1 MEKKTIGQFIA
12 ALRKA
17 SGMTQKELAEKLNV
31 SDKAVSR
38 WERDECAPDL
48 SLIPVIADIFGVTS
62 DELLR
67 GERRSQTA
75 AAEAGKDANGQLLS
89 AKSQKQLQ
97 YMIKQSL
104 TQFRV
109 QCLIAGGIAVVSIIV
124 ALICNALSEALIGFF
139 VGLVLMV
146 GAVICLIAFG
156 ILASSKGH
164 DGQLEESTAKNYQK
178 SVICTTYWVFGAMWV
193 GFVSFLLPL
202 MMGVEEPHV
211 GRVWSYMS
219 DEIAGNALLSAVI
232 WLAGRLFL
240 QSVLIKRHL
249 AEVPSTL
256 QLNKNLIIKTAGVLA
271 GVMVATWLVLVIFNV
286 YMDSAMPFSQGIQ
299 FDNYA
304 AFKEYMET
312 PMDGAS
318 DGYSDSYT
326 ILTDEEIVSYTNEYS
341 LEEIRNSKGELLVSY
356 TDKNQSV
363 VRINYGDSE
372 DCLPITVYNMDDFNK
387 NNDIMEYLVYLFIVV
402 YVLEIAG
409 AIAFYVIKRQ
419 K

>member
-17 SGMTQKELAEKLNV
+17 SGMTQKELAEQLNV

-67 GERRSQTA
+67 GERRAKA
-75 AAEAGKDANGQLLS
+75 ADSEVSADATGQLLS

-97 YMIKQSL
+97 YMIKKSL
-104 TQFRV
+104 MQFRV

-124 ALICNALSEALIGFF
+124 AMICNALSEALIGFF

-164 DGQLEESTAKNYQK
+164 DEQLEETTAKSYQK
-178 SVICTTYWVFGAMWV
+178 SVICITYWVFGAMWV
-193 GFVSFLLPL
+193 GFVTFLLPL
-202 MMGVEEPHV
+202 IIGVETTHV
-211 GRVWSYMS
+211 GIAWDYMS
-219 DEIAGNALLSAVI
+219 NEIAGNALISIVI

-240 QSVLIKRHL
+240 QSVLVKRNL
-249 AEVPSTL
+249 AEVSPALRRNRTL
-256 QLNKNLIIKTAGVLA
+256 ILKTVAVWA
-271 GVMVATWLVLVIFNV
+271 GVMLVTWLVLLIFDRYV
-286 YMDSAMPFSQGIQ
+286 DSAFPFSQGMT
-299 FDNYA
+299 FDDYA
-304 AFKEYMET
+304 SFKEYMET
-312 PMDGAS
+312 PMDRAS
-318 DGYSDSYT
+318 DGYS
-326 ILTDEEIVSYTNEYS
+326 ILTDEEVVSYADQYP

-363 VRINYGDSE
+363 VRIVYGDSE

-387 NNDIMEYLVYLFIVV
+387 NNDMMEYVLFIFMVI
-402 YVLEIAG
+402 YILETAG

>member
-17 SGMTQKELAEKLNV
+17 SGMTQKELAQKLNV

-67 GERRSQTA
+67 GERRA
-75 AAEAGKDANGQLLS
+75 KAPDNEASADANGQPLS

-97 YMIKQSL
+97 YMIKKSL
-104 TQFRV
+104 IQFRV

-124 ALICNALSEALIGFF
+124 AMICNALSEALIGFF

-164 DGQLEESTAKNYQK
+164 DEQLEETTAKRYQK
-178 SVICTTYWVFGAMWV
+178 SVICTTYWVFGGMWV
-193 GFVSFLLPL
+193 GFVAFLLPL
-202 MMGVEEPHV
+202 MIGVEQPHF
-211 GRVWSYMS
+211 GLAWSYMS
-219 DEIAGNALLSAVI
+219 NVVAGNALISTVI

-240 QSVLIKRHL
+240 QSVLVKRNL
-249 AEVPSTL
+249 AEVPPALRRNRT
-256 QLNKNLIIKTAGVLA
+256 LIIKTLGVLA
-271 GVMVATWLVLVIFNV
+271 GAMAATWLGLLIVDAYV
-286 YMDSAMPFSQGIQ
+286 DSAMPFSQGIK
-299 FDNYA
+299 FDNYT

-312 PMDGAS
+312 PMDGTS
-318 DGYSDSYT
+318 DGYI
-326 ILTDEEIVSYTNEYS
+326 ILTDEEFVSYTDQYP
-341 LEEIRNSKGELLVSY
+341 LGEIRNSRGELLVSY
-356 TDKNQSV
+356 THKNQSV
-363 VRINYGDSE
+363 VCIVYGDSE

-387 NNDIMEYLVYLFIVV
+387 NNDMMGYIVYLFVAV

-419 K
+419 R